1 MWLFQK
7 AMSVSVGKRVTDPDI
22 INRVLTSNFRTMDRL
37 GKGEPLLIRLF

>member
-1 MWLFQK
+1 
-7 AMSVSVGKRVTDPDI
+7 VGKRVTDADI